1 MWQQPTNI
9 SSTHADGM
17 TGERRRQGS
26 PFVYC
31 IYTFFRRYPRFFTYA
46 TKRRYDFTT
55 HMIVLRI
62 RESVSAS
69 FGVFQTWN
77 LIDIVSFSIIRFS
90 IVVYY
95 QHAYLPRIT
104 SAFIRG
110 LHHSLEDLLFGTW
123 VRMGIWDGFKGMAGC
138 CL

>member
-1 MWQQPTNI
+1 
-9 SSTHADGM
+9 
-17 TGERRRQGS
+17 
-26 PFVYC
+26 
-31 IYTFFRRYPRFFTYA
+31 
-46 TKRRYDFTT
+46 
-55 HMIVLRI
+55 MIVLRI